1 MTRIAK
7 DIKRNVK
14 RGTQYPAVVV
24 DVHGTRASARLSTN
38 GAIVHNLAVIG
49 GPVLVGEVVSVD
61 YTTPEP
67 TIVSIAKE
75 WLTQADLDAAL
86 RKLGAD
92 SFLNRFSWKILNFAS
107 GELINVY
114 DPSDAGLDEAI
125 AATPS
130 GGSILLPPITLSAAH
145 SFVGISVVGMSRQY
159 TIIGGKVTVG
169 ADGSLENLSVALTGT
184 GALAAV
190 EGGTA
195 GDFVIQN
202 CDISAVNS
210 GSGFTCA
217 IHDNGTTLRVYS
229 SYLSGTG
236 SPGYAAWSSSGEIY
250 IYSGKCYGSTDVF
263 VVSV

>member
-38 GAIVHNLAVIG
+38 GAIVHNLSVIG
-49 GPVLVGEVVSVD
+49 GPVLIGEVVSVD

-67 TIVSIAKE
+67 TIVTVSKE
-75 WLTQADLDAAL
+75 WLTEDDLARAL

-92 SFLNRFSWKILNFAS
+92 SFLNRFSWKILNFAA

-114 DPSDAGLDEAI
+114 DPSDAGLNDAI

-130 GGSILLPPITLSAAH
+130 GGSILLPPITLSEAH
-145 SFVGISVVGMSRQY
+145 SFVGISVVGMSRQH

-169 ADGSLENLSVALTGT
+169 ADGSLENLSVIVTGT
-184 GALAAV
+184 GALAGV

-195 GDFVIQN
+195 GDFIIQN
-202 CDISAVNS
+202 CDVLVTNS
-210 GSGFTCA
+210 GAGFTCA

-229 SYLSGTG
+229 SYLSASGGT
-236 SPGYAAWSSSGEIY
+236 SYAAWSSSGGIY
-250 IYSGKCYGSTDVF
+250 IYSGKCYGATDVF
-263 VVSV
+263 VVSE